1 MMTTIVLTKSKDPE
15 VEISNDPNKQTTLGS
30 SQRLEDLGVTMAVS
44 HEKMM
49 QARERVRRFEKDLS
63 NAKEVLFE
71 MTKDWEKV
79 SADLRCA
86 MDEVSVDDVMGS

>member
-15 VEISNDPNKQTTLGS
+15 VEISDGPSKQTTLGS

-44 HEKMM
+44 HEKMIR
-49 QARERVRRFEKDLS
+49 ARERVRRFEKDLS

-71 MTKDWEKV
+71 MTKDWEKA

-86 MDEVSVDDVMGS
+86 MDEVCVDDVMRS